1 MRSVIIGG
9 GVGGCA
15 LAAALRGCPLGGEVS
30 ILERRAVGAAAG
42 MGFILM
48 PNGVEALE
56 RIAPE
61 IAWRGAG
68 RRIDRVA
75 LRAACGRELSSHDI
89 DAALC
94 VSRERF
100 LSLLR
105 RAAGGARFVEGAN
118 VTGLQRAD
126 GGDFRG
132 GDVRGGHFQGGD
144 FRSVAY
150 EVAGRAE
157 VLHGDAFF
165 GCDGAASRTRALVFP
180 EAQLAEVVVKE
191 IVSVAHAP
199 ALAAR
204 LGTTFHKFHDEE
216 GGLAVGVLAESDE
229 RVVWFVQFDSRRWP
243 GVAATAE
250 AMAGFVEER
259 LAGWSSEVR
268 EACGATDF
276 GRSHLWPTRDLPP
289 MATLACANLALVGD
303 AAHACLPFTSQ
314 GANGAL
320 ADAALL
326 ADLLRE
332 VDGPT
337 ALRTALARYSELRRP
352 HHRRMFMEGRRL
364 RAAFLA
370 PMRHGAPVVPLVD

>member
-61 IAWRGAG
+61 IAWRGSG

-216 GGLAVGVLAESDE
+216 GGLAVGLLAESDS
-229 RVVWFVQFDSRRWP
+229 RLVWFVQFDAQRWP
-243 GVAATAE
+243 FARREPEALRAFVA
-250 AMAGFVEER
+250 ER
-259 LAGWSSEVR
+259 LEGWPAEVR
-268 EACGATDF
+268 AAIAATDF
-276 GRSHLWPTRDLPP
+276 AKSHL
-289 MATLACANLALVGD
+289 
-303 AAHACLPFTSQ
+303 
-314 GANGAL
+314 
-320 ADAALL
+320 
-326 ADLLRE
+326 
-332 VDGPT
+332 
-337 ALRTALARYSELRRP
+337 
-352 HHRRMFMEGRRL
+352 
-364 RAAFLA
+364 
-370 PMRHGAPVVPLVD
+370 